1 MAYREACVK
10 VLAND
15 GWQVQTDCMS
25 TRANRISAALT
36 AAFAPALLEV
46 RDDSH
51 LHKGHAGARAE
62 GETHYGVL
70 MVSASFDG
78 KSRVDRS
85 RAVHAALAGELE
97 SGLHALALT
106 LRTPAEHAG

>member
-1 MAYREACVK
+1 MK
-10 VLAND
+10 
-15 GWQVQTDCMS
+15 

-36 AAFAPALLEV
+36 EAFAPALLEV

-62 GETHYGVL
+62 GETHYSVVVVAAG
-70 MVSASFDG
+70 FDG
-78 KSRVDRS
+78 TSRVDRS
-85 RAVHAALAGELE
+85 RAVHAVLAGELA

-106 LRTPAEHAG
+106 LRTPDEQARYSHGDQARYIPPG

>member
-1 MAYREACVK
+1 M
-10 VLAND
+10 N
-15 GWQVQTDCMS
+15 

-36 AAFAPALLEV
+36 AAFAPDLVEV

-51 LHKGHAGARAE
+51 LHAGHSGARE
-62 GETHYGVL
+62 GGETHYGVL
-70 MVSASFDG
+70 LVAASLEG

-85 RAVHAALAGELE
+85 RAVHAVLAGELA

-106 LRTPAEHAG
+106 LRTPAEHATR